1 MVTFTTKPK
10 QSKPKQTKPN
20 KLTVTLFYPY
30 LKNKEIRDRDDRYGQ
45 VYLCSKG
52 PIP

>member
-10 QSKPKQTKPN
+10 QSKPKQTKLN